1 MEVSGGPH
9 CPPWDADG
17 TGKRREAADTQVH
30 GGVSQPRT
38 NTATGSRVAEATGW
52 QPEPD
57 AKGRYKVLGHRAGG

>member
-1 MEVSGGPH
+1 MGPISS
-9 CPPWDADG
+9 PWDADG

-38 NTATGSRVAEATGW
+38 NTATGRMAEATGW

-57 AKGRYKVLGHRAGG
+57 AREVQSAGT